1 MLTLPR
7 IRPYKSVDDLGKK
20 LALTLFSQRVID
32 KRSQY
37 QIVVV
42 DDEDFSPLENLRR
55 HNYNITHLRDVPSID
70 ALRRYHVVLCD
81 LIGVGMGLSSTMQG
95 AHIVGETKKSFPEKI
110 IVAYTGGGS
119 AELLEPSIQAA
130 DYFLKKDANVEEWCE
145 VLDKSIEDL
154 VNPVTV

>member
-1 MLTLPR
+1 
-7 IRPYKSVDDLGKK
+7 
-20 LALTLFSQRVID
+20 
-32 KRSQY
+32 
-37 QIVVV
+37 
-42 DDEDFSPLENLRR
+42 
-55 HNYNITHLRDVPSID
+55 
-70 ALRRYHVVLCD
+70 VLCD